1 MPWGEVL
8 NLLAWPDSQFVTRSV
23 QAHPLLLVVLCMVFV
38 RCVRWAGSGRGMLI
52 VEDRV
57 ALLLVKKRHVGLFMS
72 YVMRHAHASMYTC
85 IPCAYVHVH
94 VCSISQ
100 EFAPLSLRPL

>member
-1 MPWGEVL
+1 MPWGVVL

-52 VEDRV
+52 VEERV
-57 ALLLVKKRHVGLFMS
+57 ALLFVKKGHVVLFMS
-72 YVMRHAHASMYTC
+72 YAMHMHPYIHAYPVHTYTFMC
-85 IPCAYVHVH
+85 VPYIK
-94 VCSISQ
+94 
-100 EFAPLSLRPL
+100 SLRL